1 MRESSVCW
9 MYTSPFRLS
18 GVTVVP
24 FNDIF
29 PARNSTRYLVE
40 DPREPGT
47 RLGNR
52 APEVVI
58 LKKQSEARRAASRA
72 QCPTQT
78 LASPAAPRE
87 SERARPSQARGCAR
101 DRAQPRGLP
110 APATSLP
117 ARAETSPRP
126 ARASGA
132 PAARPR
138 LPRPSAAAASRPPAA
153 RPSPDAR
160 APTSPPLGPY
170 LAVLTLGLRGAVRD
184 RSSFSAPAGPRRKPA
199 LGPPRRRLSSVS
211 RAADPDL
218 IPIGSRRRPSR
229 PARLHAGGLFRRKR
243 GPERPLLLLC
253 HSGAAAAPSG
263 GAGNDGPASAD
274 SQRPPRGGAAG
285 SRPGWSTDV
294 QVGLSW
300 LTCTRGPV
308 SAGGHPLG
316 SAWSPLCTSAGRQ
329 PV

>member
-1 MRESSVCW
+1 

-58 LKKQSEARRAASRA
+58 LKKQSQARRAASRA

-87 SERARPSQARGCAR
+87 SERARPSHPGGVRGTERSPAGSPL
-101 DRAQPRGLP
+101 PRRHCP
-110 APATSLP
+110 P
-117 ARAETSPRP
+117 ARRPRRVRPGRLGHRRP
-126 ARASGA
+126 AQAAS
-132 PAARPR
+132 AR
-138 LPRPSAAAASRPPAA
+138 AAAASRPPAA

-211 RAADPDL
+211 RAADPGL
-218 IPIGSRRRPSR
+218 IPIGSHGRPSR
-229 PARLHAGGLFRRKR
+229 PARLRAGGLFRRKR

-253 HSGAAAAPSG
+253 HSGAAAAPGG

-285 SRPGWSTDV
+285 SRPGRSTDV
-294 QVGLSW
+294 PVGLSW
-300 LTCTRGPV
+300 LTSTRGPV

-316 SAWSPLCTSAGRQ
+316 SEWSPLCTPAGRQ